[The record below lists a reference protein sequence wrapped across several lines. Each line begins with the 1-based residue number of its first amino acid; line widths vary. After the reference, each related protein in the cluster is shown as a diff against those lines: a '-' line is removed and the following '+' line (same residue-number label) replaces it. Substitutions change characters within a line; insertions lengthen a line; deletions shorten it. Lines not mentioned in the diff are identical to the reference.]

1 VGSIPI
7 ARSIFPDML
16 RISKRI
22 LISAPRELVRRY
34 LQDLDNIPR
43 YESKARLLSVTE
55 ADQAGARLA
64 ASGRFL
70 GLPWRGE
77 FQVEFT
83 PDGGYRADM
92 TQGPLKSMTSS
103 FHLRPI
109 SGGTLLT
116 HEEHYGFRLPL
127 GTLMR
132 LFRPTLGH
140 AMDQELHVI
149 KEGAEL
155 VHRRCQLDAIRA
167 L

>member
-1 VGSIPI
+1 
-7 ARSIFPDML
+7 
-16 RISKRI
+16 
-22 LISAPRELVRRY
+22 
-34 LQDLDNIPR
+34 
-43 YESKARLLSVTE
+43 
-55 ADQAGARLA
+55 
-64 ASGRFL
+64 
-70 GLPWRGE
+70 
-77 FQVEFT
+77 
-83 PDGGYRADM
+83 
-92 TQGPLKSMTSS
+92 MTSS

-140 AMDQELHVI
+140 AMDRELHVI

>member
-1 VGSIPI
+1 M
-7 ARSIFPDML
+7 RL
-16 RISKRI
+16 SKRI

-34 LQDLDNIPR
+34 LQDLQNIPH
-43 YESKARLLSVTE
+43 YEIKARLLSVTE
-55 ADQAGARLA
+55 AGEAGARLA

-83 PDGGYRADM
+83 PDGGYRASM
-92 TQGPLKSMTSS
+92 THGPLKSMISS
-103 FHLRPI
+103 FHLRPVL
-109 SGGTLLT
+109 GGTMLT

-127 GTLMR
+127 RPLMR
-132 LFRPTLGH
+132 LFQPTLGH
-140 AMDQELHVI
+140 AMDRELHVI

-155 VHRRCQLDAIRA
+155 VHRRCQLDAVSS

>member
-1 VGSIPI
+1 MGSIPI
-7 ARSIFPDML
+7 ARSTFPDML
-16 RISKRI
+16 HISKRI

-34 LQDLDNIPR
+34 LQDLENIPR
-43 YESKARLLSVTE
+43 YESKARLLTVTE
-55 ADQAGARLA
+55 TDQAGARLA

-83 PDGGYRADM
+83 PDGGYRASM
-92 TQGPLKSMTSS
+92 TVGPLKSMTSS
-103 FHLRPI
+103 FNLRAV
-109 SGGTLLT
+109 SGGTVLT

-127 GTLMR
+127 RPLMR

-140 AMDQELHVI
+140 VMDRELRVI

-155 VHRRCQLDAIRA
+155 VHRRCQLDAVRS

>member
-1 VGSIPI
+1 
-7 ARSIFPDML
+7 ML

-34 LQDLDNIPR
+34 LQDLGNIPR

-55 ADQAGARLA
+55 SGQAGARLA

-77 FQVEFT
+77 FLVEFT
-83 PDGGYRADM
+83 PDGGYRASM
-92 TQGPLKSMTSS
+92 TQGPLKSMVSS
-103 FHLRPI
+103 YHLRPVL
-109 SGGTLLT
+109 GGTMLT

-127 GTLMR
+127 RPLMR
-132 LFRPTLGH
+132 LFGPTLSH
-140 AMDQELHVI
+140 AMDRELHVI

-155 VHRRCQLDAIRA
+155 VHRRCQIEAIGS